1 MTQYPHLANFK
12 TTEGHWH
19 DRNVFRPIIQDI
31 YSKFNVKSI
40 LEIGFNIGYSA
51 SMWLE
56 FDPDNKSSLTSV
68 DIGIHKDTVSAASAV
83 KNLHGDRFSFILSD
97 SKKVK
102 QQLTGKLF
110 DIAFIDGDHSNI
122 GVASDIR
129 LCIDLQVPL
138 LLFDD
143 YWTYSDT
150 NAIKKVC
157 DQFVEMK
164 KLSLI
169 KVYDLDLEQPKVAL
183 YRNDTIHTQKNTL
196 TRQISLLFGKRSKD

>member
-1 MTQYPHLANFK
+1 MTQYSHLSNFS

-19 DRNVFRPIIQDI
+19 DRNVFRPTIHDL
-31 YSKFNVKSI
+31 YNKYKVKSI

-56 FDPDNKSSLTSV
+56 FDPDKKSTLTSV
-68 DIGIHKDTVSAASAV
+68 DIGIHKDTEAAASAV

-102 QQLTGKLF
+102 QQLEGQLF
-110 DIAFIDGDHSNI
+110 DLAFVDGDHSDI

-129 LCIDLQVPL
+129 LCLDLQIPL

-143 YWTYSDT
+143 YWTELDQ
-150 NAIKKVC
+150 NGVRKVC
-157 DQFVEMK
+157 TQFVDER
-164 KLSLI
+164 KLSLLE
-169 KVYDLDLEQPKVAL
+169 VYNLDSDQPKIAL

-196 TRQISLLFGKRSKD
+196 ARQISSLSPKSARD

>member
-31 YSKFNVKSI
+31 YNLYEVKSV

-56 FDPDNKSSLTSV
+56 FDYDKKSTLTSV
-68 DIGIHKDTVSAASAV
+68 DIGIHKDTVKASKAV

-102 QQLTGKLF
+102 NQLKGQLF
-110 DIAFIDGDHSNI
+110 DLAFIDGDHSGA

-129 LCIDLQVPL
+129 LCIDLQIPL

-143 YWTYSDT
+143 YWTYGQT
-150 NAIKKVC
+150 NEIKKVC
-157 DQFVEMK
+157 EQFVEMK

-169 KVYDLDLEQPKVAL
+169 KVYDLDVDQPKIAL

-196 TRQISLLFGKRSKD
+196 ARQISSLSPKSTRN

>member
-1 MTQYPHLANFK
+1 MTQYQHLANFK

-19 DRNVFRPIIQDI
+19 DRNVFRPTVQDI
-31 YSKFNVKSI
+31 YNQHKIESI

-56 FDPDNKSSLTSV
+56 FDPDKKSTLTSV
-68 DIGIHKDTVSAASAV
+68 DIGIHADTVKAAEAV
-83 KNLHGDRFSFILSD
+83 KNLHGDRFSFILSN

-102 QQLTGKLF
+102 NQLQGQLF
-110 DIAFIDGDHSNI
+110 DLAFIDGDHSDV

-129 LCIDLQVPL
+129 LCIDLQIPL

-143 YWTYSDT
+143 YWTDQDQ
-150 NAIKKVC
+150 NGIRKVC
-157 DQFVEMK
+157 TQFVHERKM
-164 KLSLI
+164 SLL
-169 KVYDLDLEQPKVAL
+169 KVYNLDSEQPKVAL

-196 TRQISLLFGKRSKD
+196 ARQISSISPKSSRD

>member
-1 MTQYPHLANFK
+1 MTQYQHLANFK

-19 DRNVFRPIIQDI
+19 DRNVFRPTVQDI
-31 YSKFNVKSI
+31 YNQYKVESI

-56 FDPDNKSSLTSV
+56 FDPDKKSTLTSV
-68 DIGIHKDTVSAASAV
+68 DIGIHADTVNAAEAV
-83 KNLHGDRFSFILSD
+83 KNLHGDRFSFILSN

-102 QQLTGKLF
+102 NQLQGQLF
-110 DIAFIDGDHSNI
+110 DLAFIDGDHSDV

-129 LCIDLQVPL
+129 LCIDLQIPL

-143 YWTYSDT
+143 YWTDQDQ
-150 NAIKKVC
+150 NGIRKVC
-157 DQFVEMK
+157 TQFVHERKM
-164 KLSLI
+164 SLL
-169 KVYDLDLEQPKVAL
+169 KVYNLDSEQPKIAL

-196 TRQISLLFGKRSKD
+196 ARQISSISPKSSRD

>member
-1 MTQYPHLANFK
+1 MTQYQHLANFK

-19 DRNVFRPIIQDI
+19 DRNVFRPTVQDI
-31 YSKFNVKSI
+31 YNQHKIESI

-56 FDPDNKSSLTSV
+56 FDPDKKSTLTSV
-68 DIGIHKDTVSAASAV
+68 DIGIHADTVNAAEAV
-83 KNLHGDRFSFILSD
+83 KNLHGDRFSFILSN

-102 QQLTGKLF
+102 NQLQGQLF
-110 DIAFIDGDHSNI
+110 DLAFIDGDHSDV

-129 LCIDLQVPL
+129 LCIDLQIPL

-143 YWTYSDT
+143 YWTDQDQ
-150 NAIKKVC
+150 NGIRKVC
-157 DQFVEMK
+157 TQFVHERKM
-164 KLSLI
+164 SLL
-169 KVYDLDLEQPKVAL
+169 KVYNLDSEQPKVAL

-196 TRQISLLFGKRSKD
+196 ARQISSISPKSSRD

>member
-1 MTQYPHLANFK
+1 MTQYPHLEKFH
-12 TTEGHWH
+12 TTEGHWQ
-19 DRNVFRPIIQDI
+19 DRNVFRPIIQDL
-31 YSKFNVKSI
+31 YNKFKIISI

-56 FDPDNKSSLTSV
+56 FDADKKSTLTSV
-68 DIGIHKDTVSAASAV
+68 DIGFHADTVKASEAV

-102 QQLTGKLF
+102 QQLKGKLF
-110 DIAFIDGDHSNI
+110 DLAFIDGDHSAT

-129 LCIDLQVPL
+129 LCIDLQIPL

-143 YWTYSDT
+143 YWTYSES
-150 NAIKKVC
+150 NQIKKVC

-169 KVYDLDLEQPKVAL
+169 RVYDLDLEQPKVAL
-183 YRNDTIHTQKNTL
+183 YRNDTIHTEKNTL
-196 TRQISLLFGKRSKD
+196 ARQISTLFGNRPKD